1 MFDCVLNMSVSL
13 VVNEVCI
20 EKESISQILMKD
32 NKNSKHYVIVKI
44 CMQSLREFK
53 AACEIVHF

>member
-20 EKESISQILMKD
+20 EKESISLILMKD
-32 NKNSKHYVIVKI
+32 NKNSKYYVIVKI

-53 AACEIVHF
+53 ATCEIVHF